1 VSARRRLVALALP
14 LAILFLVLAA
24 LALEGTLRPA
34 EVREWADREIREPV
48 DGLGAAGPLLFLLV
62 MSCATALLFPGP
74 VTAALS
80 GLLFGTAVG
89 FPTTLGVYVLG
100 GCLAFAIARWWAHDA
115 VAELVERR
123 PRLRALRE
131 LIGRR
136 GFLAVLYTR
145 ITPGVPHNLVNY
157 AAGLAPVRL
166 VAFAGAT
173 ALGSAPRAF
182 AYTALGGTLGD
193 LRSTEALVAVGVLVG
208 VGILGLTLGVRA
220 AGSAGARS
228 FRGGRSGD
236 RR

>member
-14 LAILFLVLAA
+14 LALLFVVVAA
-24 LALEGTLRPA
+24 LALEGTLRPG
-34 EVREWADREIREPV
+34 EMREWADREIREPV
-48 DGLGAAGPLLFLLV
+48 DDLGLAGPLLFLAV
-62 MSCATALLFPGP
+62 MSCATVLLFPGP

-115 VAELVERR
+115 VAELVARR
-123 PRLRALRE
+123 RKLSAVRE

-145 ITPGVPHNLVNY
+145 ITPGVPYNLVNY
-157 AAGLAPVRL
+157 AAGLAPIRI

-173 ALGSAPRAF
+173 AIGGAPRAF

-193 LRSTEALVAVGVLVG
+193 LRSTEALVAVGVLAG

-228 FRGGRSGD
+228 YLADRWAGR
-236 RR
+236 R